1 MATDH
6 KKKIGVTTA
15 TIVGMNAMI
24 GAGIFTLPAA
34 LGAYIG
40 PAGIITT
47 LFVAIAVWF
56 LALSMNNITRRIF
69 SKP

>member
-1 MATDH
+1 
-6 KKKIGVTTA
+6 
-15 TIVGMNAMI
+15 MNAMI
-24 GAGIFTLPAA
+24 GAGILTLPAA

-56 LALSMNNITRRIF
+56 LALSIRQISEWEAHHNF
-69 SKP
+69 SHSFH